1 MVRGRNV
8 TDKELRR
15 LRSHGLAFDEM
26 SDEDLSHSN
35 CEDIRD
41 MDAKMAGSGLY
52 SLGSLLSGN
61 GDAAFM
67 IDLMKA
73 QIRQQWVIVRQNE
86 QIIRL
91 LKGLADNSDVADTKS
106 PVGDT
111 MLRIP
116 AEVSEGAFV
125 AIGDELVFRG
135 TMLMK
140 DGVIASKLTPSQRD
154 TVIKAMSS
162 GGSRIVVS
170 DVSDSSMIIS
180 VIR

>member
-1 MVRGRNV
+1 M
-8 TDKELRR
+8 TDKEIKR

-26 SDEDLSHSN
+26 SDEDLYHSN

-91 LKGLADNSDVADTKS
+91 LKGLADNSAEANDHDS
-106 PVGDT
+106 SGNT

-154 TVIKAMSS
+154 TVIKAMGS
-162 GGSRIVVS
+162 GGSKIVVS
-170 DVSDSSMIIS
+170 DVSDNSMTIS
-180 VIR
+180 VVR